1 MRRRSEKAKILVP
14 AESVVNVNKLISVV
28 VPVYNKSLYLA
39 ECIESI
45 ISQTYRNLE
54 IILVND
60 GSSDNSLDICKMYE
74 QLDERVIVVDKPN
87 AGVSSA
93 RNAGLEIATGDYIGF
108 VDADDF
114 IDAGMYSTLLEQITR
129 DGSDVCTMINY
140 SIRRGSMV
148 LNTRTDGPIEKRDAL
163 KELLLLQYPAS
174 MCVSLFSADVI
185 KKCKADEE
193 LHFFEDFEQHFR
205 ILLNSR
211 RVSISTKSLYI
222 YRVNES
228 SINRTGINDKRL
240 TCLTIYDKLAS
251 ELSGHYD
258 ELIEYSQFF
267 RAHALISIIASLG
280 KTYNPAEQYYMI
292 VRESA
297 LGMLPDVVRS
307 EYVPWKYILAIA
319 CNAASPKLSR
329 GLLKIVKYR

>member
-1 MRRRSEKAKILVP
+1 M
-14 AESVVNVNKLISVV
+14 NKLISVV

-87 AGVSSA
+87 AGVASA

-148 LNTRTDGPIEKRDAL
+148 LNTRTD
-163 KELLLLQYPAS
+163 
-174 MCVSLFSADVI
+174 
-185 KKCKADEE
+185 
-193 LHFFEDFEQHFR
+193 
-205 ILLNSR
+205 
-211 RVSISTKSLYI
+211 
-222 YRVNES
+222 
-228 SINRTGINDKRL
+228 
-240 TCLTIYDKLAS
+240 
-251 ELSGHYD
+251 
-258 ELIEYSQFF
+258 
-267 RAHALISIIASLG
+267 
-280 KTYNPAEQYYMI
+280 
-292 VRESA
+292 
-297 LGMLPDVVRS
+297 
-307 EYVPWKYILAIA
+307 
-319 CNAASPKLSR
+319 
-329 GLLKIVKYR
+329 

>member
-108 VDADDF
+108 VDADD
-114 IDAGMYSTLLEQITR
+114 
-129 DGSDVCTMINY
+129 
-140 SIRRGSMV
+140 
-148 LNTRTDGPIEKRDAL
+148 
-163 KELLLLQYPAS
+163 
-174 MCVSLFSADVI
+174 
-185 KKCKADEE
+185 
-193 LHFFEDFEQHFR
+193 
-205 ILLNSR
+205 
-211 RVSISTKSLYI
+211 
-222 YRVNES
+222 
-228 SINRTGINDKRL
+228 L
-240 TCLTIYDKLAS
+240 T
-251 ELSGHYD
+251 
-258 ELIEYSQFF
+258 
-267 RAHALISIIASLG
+267 
-280 KTYNPAEQYYMI
+280 
-292 VRESA
+292 
-297 LGMLPDVVRS
+297 
-307 EYVPWKYILAIA
+307 W
-319 CNAASPKLSR
+319 
-329 GLLKIVKYR
+329 